1 VSLSRKKQRA
11 TSWLERKPSLL
22 KKSSALSSR
31 LLLVL
36 FALHLFSFNLLA
48 FDEPIEPQLTTSRPS
63 DLWLFL
69 PIGYLFTIAI
79 ETPVLLL
86 GLSRRL
92 SFRQRLFAGVWLTAC
107 TYPVVVLVLPVLF
120 ASSSRSLYLLVAET
134 FAPVAECALFWLV
147 FHSKLDSSLKS
158 ALRNFPVIVMANLL
172 SFIFGEV
179 MNSTRWFG
187 LF

>member
-1 VSLSRKKQRA
+1 MLERVPNLKKISTVSL
-11 TSWLERKPSLL
+11 
-22 KKSSALSSR
+22 R
-31 LLLVL
+31 LLLTAL
-36 FALHLFSFNLLA
+36 ALHLFRFKLLA
-48 FDEPIEPQLTTSRPS
+48 FDEPPDPQLTTSRPS

-69 PIGYLFTIAI
+69 PVGYLFTIAI
-79 ETPVLLL
+79 ETPVLLI

-120 ASSSRSLYLLVAET
+120 ASASRSLYLLVAET

-147 FHSKLDSSLKS
+147 FHSKLDTSLRS
-158 ALRNFPVIVMANLL
+158 ALRSFAVITLANLL
-172 SFIFGEV
+172 SFALGEA
-179 MNSTRWFG
+179 MNATRWFG